1 MGGFVAALILAC
13 LPFAVSAA
21 GGSMAL
27 LDAKID
33 LSDRASLQ
41 RGAKLFV
48 NYCLGCH
55 SLGFMRYDR
64 MGRDLGLSD
73 EQVRDNLLLAGDKV
87 GDEMQVA
94 LRRDDARAWFG
105 VAPPDLSVIAR
116 SRSPDWLYSYLLTF
130 YQDPNP
136 ARPFGV
142 NNLVFEDVGMP
153 HVLWTLQG
161 IQMLEKGERP
171 ADAQSEHAVELR
183 PTRQGVELHHAVLTE
198 SGREVKVVDRLE
210 VGTPGR
216 LGVGPFRSAA
226 RDLVNF
232 LAYVGEPAKL
242 VRYRIGFWV
251 LVYLAV
257 FCLLSYALYR
267 EYWKDV
273 H

>member
-1 MGGFVAALILAC
+1 
-13 LPFAVSAA
+13 
-21 GGSMAL
+21 MAL
-27 LDAKID
+27 LDAKTD
-33 LSDRASLQ
+33 LSDKASLQ

-48 NYCLGCH
+48 NYCLSCH
-55 SLGFMRYDR
+55 SLQFMRYDR

-73 EQVRDNLLLAGDKV
+73 EQTRDNLLFAGAKV
-87 GDEMQVA
+87 GDEMRVA
-94 LRRDDARAWFG
+94 LRHDEAEGWFG

-116 SRSPDWLYSYLLTF
+116 SRGPDWLYSYLLTF
-130 YQDPNP
+130 YQDSNP

-153 HVLWTLQG
+153 HVLWSLQG
-161 IQMLEKGERP
+161 IQMLKRGERP
-171 ADAQSEHAVELR
+171 ADAQSEHAVGLR
-183 PTRQGVELHHAVLTE
+183 PTPEGVELHHAVFTE
-198 SGREVKVVDRLE
+198 SGEEIKVVDYLQ

-216 LGVGPFRSAA
+216 LGVGSFRSAA
-226 RDLVNF
+226 RDIVNF
-232 LAYVGEPAKL
+232 LTYAGEPAKL

-257 FCLLSYALYR
+257 LCLLSYALYR

>member
-1 MGGFVAALILAC
+1 MGGFIAALILTC
-13 LPFAVSAA
+13 LSFAASAA

-27 LDAKID
+27 LDAKTD

-48 NYCLGCH
+48 NYCLSCH
-55 SLGFMRYDR
+55 SLEFMRYDR
-64 MGRDLGLSD
+64 MGRDLGLND

-94 LRRDDARAWFG
+94 LRRDDARDWFG

-116 SRSPDWLYSYLLTF
+116 SRGPDWLYSYLLTF
-130 YQDPNP
+130 YQDPDP

-153 HVLWTLQG
+153 HVLWSLQG
-161 IQMLEKGERP
+161 IQTLRKGERP
-171 ADAQSEHAVELR
+171 ADAQSEHAVGLR
-183 PTRQGVELHHAVLTE
+183 PTRQGVEVQRAVLTG
-198 SGREVKVVDRLE
+198 SGQEVKVVDRLE
-210 VGTPGR
+210 IDTPGR

-232 LAYVGEPAKL
+232 LTYAGEPAKL